1 MALLLGTRRAHRQQ
15 PFHKLVARG
24 ALRPKTALAPQHR
37 GPQRA
42 LGGVVR
48 RFHALYIEEGPQ
60 RPPTLQQLV
69 AEAHGFRQ
77 RHLLPLLQQS
87 VHLLLHRLQAP
98 PQFAPVDRAAPKLV
112 PVGEQCCY
120 LLQQLSGP
128 RLHPPLAFTKPSDV
142 ALQMGPTELA
152 ARHRPNIVG
161 RQAVGTQHPLEPSQ
175 QRTQRRLIAPSSNSE
190 HGADPAN
197 RDPQP
202 TALTRLL
209 PTGLVGIRDL
219 LPRQRLLYLL

>member
-1 MALLLGTRRAHRQQ
+1 
-15 PFHKLVARG
+15 
-24 ALRPKTALAPQHR
+24 
-37 GPQRA
+37 
-42 LGGVVR
+42 
-48 RFHALYIEEGPQ
+48 
-60 RPPTLQQLV
+60 
-69 AEAHGFRQ
+69 
-77 RHLLPLLQQS
+77 
-87 VHLLLHRLQAP
+87 
-98 PQFAPVDRAAPKLV
+98 
-112 PVGEQCCY
+112 EQCCY

-128 RLHPPLAFTKPSDV
+128 RLHPPLEFTKPSDV

-202 TALTRLL
+202 TPLTRLL

-219 LPRQRLLYLL
+219 LPRQRLLYLLISGLQGGTDGLAGGGDTAQRHIDAEQIVQQAPHFAFAEAKPPVQQRYQREEVGPKG